1 MTSETAFSYEDVIAG
16 SIVSVICAIGTGLMT
31 LVIIGS
37 SRIPSMKSSFG
48 MLTINQNLAQLVACV
63 ACFIVFFFGVTLGIE
78 TVIDYGYIIGGITV
92 VMLYVILVSFFII
105 SFNRLCAIAF
115 PIAYNF
121 MFKEKFL
128 FGILAVG
135 WLTPFAYGMYL
146 LVYRQ
151 CAYVFLHHGWYFDE
165 LKNEKCGAQL
175 AIPVNLDSSDYA
187 EKKNISI
194 SKRGD
199 KTSRDEFREA
209 GARPRRRFLMQGF
222 WYQGGRNVMPN
233 MSENWKIFWTT
244 SFSANLLHVFDP

>member
-175 AIPVNLDSSDYA
+175 AMYVAGQTVPVLATVLTDLLTLTLLITLRNDCLHLQYGISDMDF
-187 EKKNISI
+187 
-194 SKRGD
+194 RGEPE
-199 KTSRDEFREA
+199 S
-209 GARPRRRFLMQGF
+209 
-222 WYQGGRNVMPN
+222 
-233 MSENWKIFWTT
+233 
-244 SFSANLLHVFDP
+244 